1 MNTNPPGRRRT
12 QVLKV
17 VCVFLAV
24 VHAALVPAALVLAKL
39 EARKAGARV
48 GVAEPRADRATQRE
62 DRAVGL
68 ALHWLGEWA
77 SLDVL
82 CLGCYLVLENYLKQV
97 ACTID
102 ATTFDAATGMGS
114 RIVYESSVK
123 IGFQLCLVGSLTSLV
138 AGAAVAALHYPDA
151 SATVDA
157 ADLTKVEPFDGK
169 KVVAAEEGHPLDAK
183 S

>member
-1 MNTNPPGRRRT
+1 MRDSHRLRT

-17 VCVFLAV
+17 VCVFFAV

-48 GVAEPRADRATQRE
+48 GVAEPRGDRATQRE

-82 CLGCYLVLENYLKQV
+82 CLGCYLVHENYLKQV
-97 ACTID
+97 ACSID
-102 ATTFDAATGMGS
+102 ATTFDAAT
-114 RIVYESSVK
+114 
-123 IGFQLCLVGSLTSLV
+123 
-138 AGAAVAALHYPDA
+138 A
-151 SATVDA
+151 SARASSTSRA
-157 ADLTKVEPFDGK
+157 
-169 KVVAAEEGHPLDAK
+169 
-183 S
+183 

>member
-1 MNTNPPGRRRT
+1 M
-12 QVLKV
+12 
-17 VCVFLAV
+17 

-82 CLGCYLVLENYLKQV
+82 CLGCFLVHENYLKQV
-97 ACTID
+97 ACSID
-102 ATTFDAATGMGS
+102 ATTFDAATGFGS
-114 RIVYESSVK
+114 RVVYESSVNRSPSSTAP
-123 IGFQLCLVGSLTSLV
+123 GSRARRPITTLNL
-138 AGAAVAALHYPDA
+138 
-151 SATVDA
+151 
-157 ADLTKVEPFDGK
+157 
-169 KVVAAEEGHPLDAK
+169 
-183 S
+183 